1 MEKLCFVAENI
12 LYPAVMLG
20 FVISHVV
27 TVEIKKEALLL
38 ERISYNN
45 LRIVHTRNLS
55 RTCSFFSSHQCKK
68 CLISWLK
75 S

>member
-1 MEKLCFVAENI
+1 MEKLCFVADNL

-55 RTCSFFSSHQCKK
+55 LRLVPSLV
-68 CLISWLK
+68 LINVRSVSWLK